1 MPDLSGFPSQMVLL
15 DCETTGGRA
24 SRDRLT
30 EIALIEIEAGKEID
44 RWQTLINPESSIPP
58 WITRL
63 TGINNAMVAEA
74 PNFEAIADELFER
87 LDGKILVAHNAR
99 FDYSFLKQSFQ
110 RCGKTL
116 TNKTL
121 CSVKLSRKL
130 FPQHRSHGLDK
141 IIQRLGIEVDARH
154 RAMADTEVILA
165 FMHHISAHVPSEVIS
180 ATCQQLLKRPSL
192 PSHINQAQIDAL
204 PEAPGVYRFY
214 DADGGLLYIGKS
226 VNIRDRVLSHFGQ
239 DHKNAKELDISH
251 QLHQIEYQQ
260 TPSDFGAQMLENAE
274 IKQFSPRFNRRQT
287 KTKKLYQ
294 LALTTNQ
301 EGYHQLETVTAD
313 MNDIHAIT
321 SRYGLFRS
329 RKQAEKKVLE
339 LIQEQ
344 QLCQKLCGVEKRQRG
359 ACFGYQL
366 KKCRGACC
374 GKEPP
379 SAYNLR
385 LDLALQQLKNQQ
397 WPWQGPVLVEEHPS
411 HEDWDQ
417 VHYHLVDQWCYL
429 GRVKDDK
436 DCLNQLERHQNQ
448 AAFFDLDAYKILL
461 RFLLKAT
468 QQKHHR
474 LRIKPISTEDLG
486 LSS

>member
-1 MPDLSGFPSQMVLL
+1 
-15 DCETTGGRA
+15 
-24 SRDRLT
+24 
-30 EIALIEIEAGKEID
+30 
-44 RWQTLINPESSIPP
+44 
-58 WITRL
+58 
-63 TGINNAMVAEA
+63 
-74 PNFEAIADELFER
+74 
-87 LDGKILVAHNAR
+87 
-99 FDYSFLKQSFQ
+99 
-110 RCGKTL
+110 
-116 TNKTL
+116 
-121 CSVKLSRKL
+121 
-130 FPQHRSHGLDK
+130 
-141 IIQRLGIEVDARH
+141 
-154 RAMADTEVILA
+154 VIG
-165 FMHHISAHVPSEVIS
+165 S
-180 ATCQQLLKRPSL
+180 TCQQLLKRPSL
-192 PSHINQAQIDAL
+192 PSHINQAQIDSL

-214 DADGGLLYIGKS
+214 DAEGGLLYIGKS

-274 IKQFSPRFNRRQT
+274 IKQHSPRFNRRQT

-301 EGYHQLETVTAD
+301 DGYHQLETVTAD
-313 MNDIHAIT
+313 MTDIHAIT
-321 SRYGLFRS
+321 HRYGLFRS

-374 GKEPP
+374 GKESS

-385 LDLALQQLKNQQ
+385 LELALQQLKNQQ
-397 WPWQGPVLVEEHPS
+397 WPWPGPVLIEEHPS
-411 HEDWDQ
+411 HGDWDQ

-429 GRVKDDK
+429 GRVKDDN
-436 DCLNQLERHQNQ
+436 DCLSQLERQQNQ
-448 AAFFDLDAYKILL
+448 PSYFDLDAYKILL

-474 LRIKPISTEDLG
+474 LHIKPISTEDLG
-486 LSS
+486 RVS